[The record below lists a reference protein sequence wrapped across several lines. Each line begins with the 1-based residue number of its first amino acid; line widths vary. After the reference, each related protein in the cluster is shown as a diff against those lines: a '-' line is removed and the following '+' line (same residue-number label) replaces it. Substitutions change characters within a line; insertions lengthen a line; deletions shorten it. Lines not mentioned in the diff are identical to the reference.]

1 MENVAKFINGEL
13 MIQIGLWTIFVAGLM
28 FTILDEIS
36 LLGIMATLG
45 MLLMAI
51 DFPRKE
57 KRKK

>member
-28 FTILDEIS
+28 FTILDGIS